1 MTANLLSRGDA
12 RTLVGIITDTT
23 CGPKPGMDARCVRAC
38 VRTGAKYA
46 LYDGRQ
52 LYNLSNQ
59 EVGDKYA
66 AQRVRIRG
74 TLDESAGNVK
84 VESVQP
90 IS

>member
-1 MTANLLSRGDA
+1 
-12 RTLVGIITDTT
+12 
-23 CGPKPGMDARCVRAC
+23 MDAQCVRAC

-46 LYDGRQ
+46 FYDGRG

-74 TLDESAGNVK
+74 TLDQAARDVK
-84 VESVQP
+84 VESIQP